1 LNNTYTTDK
10 TAGNLT
16 MGDNI
21 LNNDTETRE
30 FRMAVNAKDIT
41 GDSNKLR
48 LVGIACVK
56 NCVPT
61 VVVIPISDTVKYWSN
76 ITSWP
81 LGKLPVEG
89 DEVEI

>member
-1 LNNTYTTDK
+1 MNNTYPTDK
-10 TAGNLT
+10 LAGNLT

-21 LNNDTETRE
+21 LNNDTATRE
-30 FRMAVNAKDIT
+30 FRISINAKDIT
-41 GDSNKLR
+41 GDRNKLN
-48 LVGIACVK
+48 LLGIACVA
-56 NCVPT
+56 NCVPA
-61 VVVIPISDTVKYWSN
+61 VAVIPISDTIKYWSN